1 MNNYILIAVSVIV
14 IMLLIGYSCR
24 TCGTSE
30 YFHDYEARFSKEGQ
44 VQGFV
49 GSSPNFRITEL
60 SNPSDNKFVLEQF
73 NFDTKGFR
81 TSVSLEPNS
90 NYTITY
96 WRANDDLYN
105 ALMAGL
111 TEKQQLE
118 IVRGIQSYL
127 NHSDKQEMSLKL
139 NILKTLTPREDE
151 TPKTYVSRMDKFFSD
166 PKSLNGGSK
175 KKKRK
180 TQKKR
185 KRNKR
190 RKSNKKRRSR
200 KSKKKKSRSRRRR

>member
-1 MNNYILIAVSVIV
+1 M
-14 IMLLIGYSCR
+14 
-24 TCGTSE
+24 SE
-30 YFHDYEARFSKEGQ
+30 NKDTDKVLDIEGK
-44 VQGFV
+44 
-49 GSSPNFRITEL
+49 RLKDEI
-60 SNPSDNKFVLEQF
+60 K
-73 NFDTKGFR
+73 
-81 TSVSLEPNS
+81 
-90 NYTITY
+90 
-96 WRANDDLYN
+96 NDDLYN

-127 NHSDKQEMSLKL
+127 NHSDKQEMSSKL
-139 NILKTLTPREDE
+139 IILEELTKKENE
-151 TPKTYVSRMDKFFSD
+151 TPKTYVNRMNEFFSD
-166 PKSLNGGSK
+166 PKSFLENTKSLKGGRR

>member
-1 MNNYILIAVSVIV
+1 M
-14 IMLLIGYSCR
+14 
-24 TCGTSE
+24 SE
-30 YFHDYEARFSKEGQ
+30 NKDTDKALVTEGERLKEEI
-44 VQGFV
+44 
-49 GSSPNFRITEL
+49 N
-60 SNPSDNKFVLEQF
+60 
-73 NFDTKGFR
+73 
-81 TSVSLEPNS
+81 
-90 NYTITY
+90 
-96 WRANDDLYN
+96 NDDLYN

-111 TEKQQLE
+111 TGLTEKQQLE
-118 IVRGIQSYL
+118 IVMGIQSYL
-127 NHSDKQEMSLKL
+127 NHSNEQEMLLKV

-151 TPKTYVSRMDKFFSD
+151 KDKTYIKRMKKFLSD
-166 PKSLNGGSK
+166 PKSFLENTKSLNGGSK